1 MLLYAWRLWSSVSGE
16 SLGQPNMSESQPEPA
31 TSTTKQPSCCAPP
44 NRAFQQLQEEGGQAA
59 ADARP
64 SLPGFSAARK
74 LLFFCT
80 YLMYICVNTVNG
92 PLMPAMKVSLNFT
105 SHDGATIAAVQ
116 TVGISAGKLVYGG
129 WPVDACGARRTYAAT
144 MLVIGTL
151 ACTYSVQ
158 RVAPGVAA
166 VAFLVEFFSTPAYP
180 CHVQLIRGWMPA
192 DEVGAGFWLLG
203 MSSRVGD
210 MLSKLSY
217 GTLLSVLAWQQ
228 LTLLAAGL
236 GGFAALVGGVFHSD
250 TPTARNAPGV
260 RASPGELRA
269 VLRRMLCSGR
279 FWLAA
284 SAASATTC
292 MKRTLEMLVALF
304 FFDCSSVVSQGAAAQ
319 LAMTWSGGLATSVL
333 VAGWLFNRMPPRGK
347 LALMGALMSTTVLC
361 CAALSSLA
369 RVEATSWRDVA
380 ARAALVF
387 IAALGVGMPYYVPT
401 GIFSVQFGGSN
412 SGVVS
417 AYLDTVS
424 FAVSGAFIAALG
436 PIFDGSAGWSTVWG
450 IMAVTGVV
458 MMLLQLA
465 FLRMLLKAPSATGE
479 GAKA

>member
-1 MLLYAWRLWSSVSGE
+1 MAETEE
-16 SLGQPNMSESQPEPA
+16 SA
-31 TSTTKQPSCCAPP
+31 TTTTKQPPSCCTPP
-44 NRAFQQLQEEGGQAA
+44 NRAFTQLQEESANPA
-59 ADARP
+59 VDARP

-74 LLFFCT
+74 LLFFST

-92 PLMPAMKVSLNFT
+92 PLMPAMKVSLDFT

-144 MLVIGTL
+144 MLLIGVL
-151 ACTYSVQ
+151 ACTYSIQ
-158 RVAPGVAA
+158 TAAPGVAA

-192 DEVGAGFWLLG
+192 DDVGAGFWLLG

-217 GTLLSVLAWQQ
+217 GSLLSVLAWQQ

-236 GGFAALVGGVFHSD
+236 GGFAALVGGALHSD

-260 RASPGELRA
+260 RASPAELRA

-304 FFDCSSVVSQGAAAQ
+304 FFDCGGGFVSQGAAAQ

-333 VAGWLFNRMPPRGK
+333 VAGWLFNRLPPRGK
-347 LALMGALMSTTVLC
+347 LALMAALMSTTVLC

-369 RVEATSWRDVA
+369 RVEAASWDAVGV
-380 ARAALVF
+380 RAVLVF
-387 IAALGVGMPYYVPT
+387 VAALGVGMPYYVPT
-401 GIFSVQFGGSN
+401 GIFSVQFGGAN

-417 AYLDTVS
+417 AYLDTAS
-424 FAVSGAFIAALG
+424 FAVSGAFIYALG
-436 PIFDGSAGWSTVWG
+436 PIFDGSAGWATVWG

-458 MMLLQLA
+458 MMVLQLA
-465 FLRMLLKAPSATGE
+465 FLRMLLYTSPTSE